1 MTVEKIYWDSDCF
14 LGHFQAEAGK
24 AEKCDGV
31 LQRAERGEV
40 LIVTSALTLAEV
52 LWMRGGPRLPIAKA
66 ELVQKFFRR
75 SYIRVYNV
83 TRKISESAQLIV
95 WEGGIKPKDAIHV
108 ATAIDLGVTA
118 LETFDNGLIGKS
130 GKVGEPLL
138 LIREPQSAAQGRLN
152 LARSPEDTA
161 RPV

>member
-1 MTVEKIYWDSDCF
+1 MTVEIIYWDSDCF

-40 LIVTSALTLAEV
+40 LIVTSTLTLAEV
-52 LWMRGGPRLPIAKA
+52 LWMRGGPRLSREKA

-83 TRKISESAQLIV
+83 SRKLAEAAQVLV
-95 WEGGIKPKDAIHV
+95 WDNSIKPKDAIHV
-108 ATAIDLGVTA
+108 ATAIHLRAEA
-118 LETFDNGLIGKS
+118 LETFDIDLIGKS
-130 GKVGEPLL
+130 GTVGKPLL
-138 LIREPQSAAQGRLN
+138 LIREPQSAAQGRFQLEK
-152 LARSPEDTA
+152 P
-161 RPV
+161 

>member
-1 MTVEKIYWDSDCF
+1 MSVEKIYWDSDCF

-52 LWMRGGPRLPIAKA
+52 LWMRGGPRLPKEKA
-66 ELVQKFFRR
+66 VLIQKFFRR

-83 TRKISESAQLIV
+83 SRKISEAAQVHV
-95 WEGGIKPKDAIHV
+95 WDDGIKPKDAIHV
-108 ATAIDLGVTA
+108 ATAVHLNADA
-118 LETFDNGLIGKS
+118 LETFDKDLIGKS
-130 GKVGEPLL
+130 GKVGSPLL
-138 LIREPQSAAQGRLN
+138 LIREPQAAAQGRLD
-152 LARSPEDTA
+152 LPEPKQD
-161 RPV
+161 PV

>member
-14 LGHFQAEAGK
+14 LGHLQDEDGK

-52 LWMRGGPRLPIAKA
+52 LWMRNAPRLPKEKA

-83 TRKISESAQLIV
+83 SRKIAEAAQVYV
-95 WEGGIKPKDAIHV
+95 WENNIEAKDAIHV
-108 ATAIDLGVTA
+108 ATAIHLDAGA
-118 LETFDNGLIGKS
+118 LETFDAKLIGNS
-130 GKVGEPLL
+130 GTIGTPLL
-138 LIREPQSAAQGRLN
+138 LIRQPEAANQGRLD
-152 LARSPEDTA
+152 LARPAETPA
-161 RPV
+161 